1 MVKAKNLEQKQ
12 EAIDLIV
19 GTVIDKAQSNFIK
32 FLRKGLD
39 RLCGARISLFTAQ
52 HSTAQHSTAQRRI
65 TVFFFHALKPHIAF
79 VMGNRW
85 ILSGQ

>member
-52 HSTAQHSTAQRRI
+52 HSTAQRRI